1 MGSFSGDFGGS
12 VFCGDLGILGNER
25 GDGFG
30 DCFRDTGPDF
40 LGDSGPD
47 FLGEGGGIGFG
58 IGSGV
63 GEGIVGVEPPG
74 SDFPSNHKQI

>member
-1 MGSFSGDFGGS
+1 MGFFSGEFGGS
-12 VFCGDLGILGNER
+12 VFCGDLGVLGDET

-30 DCFRDTGPDF
+30 NCFGDF

-47 FLGEGGGIGFG
+47 FLGEGGGVGFA

-63 GEGIVGVEPPG
+63 GVVGVEPPG
-74 SDFPSNHKQI
+74 SDFPSNHKQIWY